1 MKTAVIHF
9 YSFDPTSHI
18 FSDICPENMSEEIET
33 AELEDQDLYEHFRI
47 VVDKGQSLLRIDKFL
62 MHRIENA
69 SRNRIQ
75 NAIES
80 ENVLV
85 NNKAV
90 KPSYKVKP
98 LDVISIVLP
107 HPPRDTEVYPENI
120 PLNIVHEDDDLLI
133 VNKPAGMVV
142 HPGYNNYT
150 GTLVNGLVY
159 HFQQLPQLPGNEG
172 RPGLVHRIDKD
183 TSGLLVIS
191 KNERSMAYLA
201 KQFFDHSISR
211 KYLALI
217 WGDVETDGT
226 VTGYIGRS
234 IKDRR
239 VMSVYEDENKGKW
252 AVTHYRVLERFNY
265 VTLVECQLETGRTH
279 QIRAHMKHIGHPLFN
294 DGVYGGD
301 KIVKGT
307 VFSKY
312 KQFVE
317 NCFELMP
324 RQALHAQ
331 SLGFVHPKTKQYISF
346 ESPLP
351 ADFKSVLEKWRSYAG
366 KEGKHKAE

>member
-1 MKTAVIHF
+1 MTDDV
-9 YSFDPTSHI
+9 
-18 FSDICPENMSEEIET
+18 EINEQD
-33 AELEDQDLYEHFRI
+33 EQDLYEHLRV

-62 MHRIENA
+62 MHRVENA

-75 NAIES
+75 NAIDLG
-80 ENVLV
+80 NVLV
-85 NNKAV
+85 NDKPI

-98 LDVISIVLP
+98 LDVISVVLP

-120 PLNIVHEDDDLLI
+120 ALNIVYEDDDVLI

-159 HFQQLPQLPGNEG
+159 HFQQLPTLPGNDG

-183 TSGLLVIS
+183 TSGLLLIS
-191 KNERSMAYLA
+191 KNERAMTWLA
-201 KQFFDHSISR
+201 RQFFEHTITR
-211 KYLALI
+211 KYLALV
-217 WGDVETDGT
+217 WGDLEQDGT

-234 IKDRR
+234 VNDRR
-239 VMSVYEDENKGKW
+239 VMAIYDDPEKGKW
-252 AVTHYRVLERFNY
+252 SVTHYRVLERMNY
-265 VTLVECQLETGRTH
+265 VTLIECQLETGRTH
-279 QIRAHMKHIGHPLFN
+279 QIRAHMKHIGHPLFS
-294 DGVYGGD
+294 DATYGGD
-301 KIVKGT
+301 KILKGT

-312 KQFVE
+312 KQFVD
-317 NCFELMP
+317 NCFEIMP

-331 SLGFVHPKTKQYISF
+331 TLGFIHPTQKKYIHF

-351 ADFKSVLEKWRSYAG
+351 QDFETVLEKWRKYIAATVDQKG
-366 KEGKHKAE
+366 